1 MKRVFLL
8 EIYVKQA
15 ASKPG
20 ISVLTPVWDLCKI
33 TLYVR
38 QSTFVWA
45 HVKQNISKT
54 YLRLQRH
61 RRLFEIYAKSS
72 ISKTERNNINEP
84 LLFEPYVKIS
94 YL

>member
-1 MKRVFLL
+1 MKRVFLF

-20 ISVLTPVWDLCKI
+20 ISVLTPVWDLCK
-33 TLYVR
+33 LL
-38 QSTFVWA
+38 FMFGNP
-45 HVKQNISKT
+45 H
-54 YLRLQRH
+54 
-61 RRLFEIYAKSS
+61 LFEIYAKSS
-72 ISKTERNNINEP
+72 TSKTERNNINEP